1 MPSSAPKR
9 ICYMSPIEAIYSTDR
24 AVRHIKS
31 FKHTYIHVRNMLQVL
46 HVCIMCITL
55 HNCLTLLLDKVLVP
69 VLAST
74 TVPFAPVT
82 GTCFNPG
89 FQFRLCRQGK
99 IVTQHCAS
107 ESSSKRKKNA
117 QRGMK

>member
-1 MPSSAPKR
+1 MYHVYHSTQLPHTFTGQGT
-9 ICYMSPIEAIYSTDR
+9 SPGTI
-24 AVRHIKS
+24 
-31 FKHTYIHVRNMLQVL
+31 
-46 HVCIMCITL
+46 
-55 HNCLTLLLDKVLVP
+55 
-69 VLAST
+69 AST

-117 QRGMK
+117 QRGMTVSRWHLLDLGHA